1 MATDMNYELLIN
13 CIPGELRV
21 ALLEENIVQEV
32 HVEREDES
40 SIVGNIYLAKVV
52 RAHRHRDT
60 YTHTDRHTDT
70 HKHRHTN
77 TQTHIHTDTQTH

>member
-52 RAHRHRDT
+52 RVMPGL
-60 YTHTDRHTDT
+60 
-70 HKHRHTN
+70 
-77 TQTHIHTDTQTH
+77 